1 LIIPS
6 WFYLALDLG
15 QAHDPSAI
23 VLVERRMRN
32 AKTPVYLVRGALRLP
47 LGTPYPEVVVRVR
60 KILES
65 YEVAGKC
72 SVVVDAT
79 GVGAPVVD
87 MLRSALT
94 GLRHGNAEIM
104 AVTMTAGEQATEGRS
119 SFGILRWNV
128 PKRDLMSGVQLLL
141 ERGELRIAKELR
153 EAGQLIKELLDIRA
167 KTKSTGR
174 VRMGAD
180 GCGEH
185 DDLAIALALAC
196 WRGQKARGIV
206 GGGGRLPGI

>member
-1 LIIPS
+1 MIVPS

-23 VLVERRMRN
+23 VLIERRMRN
-32 AKTPVYLVRGALRLP
+32 GQTPVYLVRGALRLP
-47 LGTPYPEVVVRVR
+47 LGMPYPEAVARVR
-60 KILES
+60 KILEGS
-65 YEVAGKC
+65 EVAGKC
-72 SVVVDAT
+72 SVVVDGT

-87 MLRSALT
+87 ALRTALT
-94 GLRHGNAEIM
+94 GMRHGTPEIM
-104 AVTMTAGEQATEGRS
+104 AVTITAGEKATEGRS

-128 PKRDLMSGVQLLL
+128 PKRDLISGVQMLL
-141 ERGELRIAKELR
+141 ERGDLRIAKELR
-153 EAGQLIKELLDIRA
+153 EAGPLVEELLDIRA
-167 KTKSTGR
+167 TTKATGR

-206 GGGGRLPGI
+206 GGSGRLPGI

>member
-47 LGTPYPEVVVRVR
+47 LGMPYPEVVARVR
-60 KILES
+60 KIVES

-87 MLRSALT
+87 MLRAALT
-94 GLRHGNAEIM
+94 GMRHGNLEIM
-104 AVTMTAGEQATEGRS
+104 AVTMTAGERATEGRS
-119 SFGILRWNV
+119 SFGILRWNCV
-128 PKRDLMSGVQLLL
+128 RRVSWSRSYWIYGRRPNRPGACGWARTAAASTTTWRLRWRWRV
-141 ERGELRIAKELR
+141 GEARRR
-153 EAGQLIKELLDIRA
+153 EELLA
-167 KTKSTGR
+167 VAG
-174 VRMGAD
+174 
-180 GCGEH
+180 GC
-185 DDLAIALALAC
+185 
-196 WRGQKARGIV
+196 RGFESARR
-206 GGGGRLPGI
+206 GG